1 MDPISDMIIAIK
13 NAGEAG
19 LKSAVVPYSNIKH
32 EIGNLLVKEGYL
44 ESIGKIGKKT
54 FKSIEFGILY
64 KGKKPKINGVERVS
78 KVSRR
83 VYIKSKEIR
92 LVRQGHGLIVISTP
106 KGIMTRKEA
115 RKGNIGGE
123 AMFKIW

>member
-1 MDPISDMIIAIK
+1 MDPIADMIIAIK

-19 LKSAVVPYSNIKH
+19 LKSAIVSHSNIKY

-44 ESIGKIGKKT
+44 ESIRKIGKKAI
-54 FKSIEFGILY
+54 KSIELGILY
-64 KGKKPKINGVERVS
+64 KDKKPKINGVERVS
-78 KVSRR
+78 KVSKR

-106 KGIMTRKEA
+106 KGIMTGKEA
-115 RKGNIGGE
+115 RNGNIGGE

>member
-1 MDPISDMIIAIK
+1 MIIAIK

-19 LKSAVVPYSNIKH
+19 LKSAVIPYSNIKY

-44 ESIGKIGKKT
+44 ESIKKIGKKT
-54 FKSIEFGILY
+54 VKSIELDILY
-64 KGKKPKINGVERVS
+64 KDKKPKINGVLRVS
-78 KVSRR
+78 KVSKR

-106 KGIMTRKEA
+106 KGIMTGREA

>member
-1 MDPISDMIIAIK
+1 M
-13 NAGEAG
+13 
-19 LKSAVVPYSNIKH
+19 
-32 EIGNLLVKEGYL
+32 
-44 ESIGKIGKKT
+44 
-54 FKSIEFGILY
+54 
-64 KGKKPKINGVERVS
+64 ERVS

-106 KGIMTRKEA
+106 KGIMTGKEA